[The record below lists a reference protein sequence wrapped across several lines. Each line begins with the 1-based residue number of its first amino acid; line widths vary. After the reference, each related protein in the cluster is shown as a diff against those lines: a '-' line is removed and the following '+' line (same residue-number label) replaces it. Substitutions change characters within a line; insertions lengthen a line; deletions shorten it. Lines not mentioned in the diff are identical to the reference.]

1 MVMKKFM
8 IVVAAILMAAQGLWA
23 QSQEEM
29 MAQMMRP
36 LPNDPAVR
44 TGKLDN
50 GLTYY
55 IRHNALPAERAEFYL
70 ATDVGAIQ
78 EEYPSQDGLAHFLEH
93 MCFNGTKNFPDKGIL
108 DYLRSIG
115 AEFGRNINASTGWEE
130 TQYMLNNIPVARES
144 VVDSC
149 LLILH
154 DYSHFVTC
162 APEEIDKERG
172 VIIEERR
179 QRRNAAWRFHEKK
192 LPFYYGDTKWASC
205 TLIGLQEHLETFK
218 PESLVEFYQTWY
230 HPGNQAVIV
239 VGDID
244 VDRTEKKLTEIFS
257 DIPAKENPKAKEPI
271 KIPGHEEPLVGIFTD
286 PEASVSSIEM
296 LWETDAMPEEYNAT
310 IIGKSRDL
318 MMDVIAG
325 VMSERFNDITSKSD
339 SPFISADL
347 GVGNLCETMEA
358 TMTQVTLRD
367 DNILGG
373 FKAFYTE
380 LEKMKRFGFS
390 DDEVERAKTDILTNY
405 ENRVKKAETR
415 KNPEFVRPI
424 IRSFFDKYPY
434 MDPQT
439 EFAIVSQI
447 LGQINSTALSQVAA
461 QMITENNLVV
471 IYTGP
476 EKEGIATPTKEQL
489 LAAIAEVKAS
499 DIRPNEA
506 SSIAK
511 EFLNPAKLKGSKVKK
526 SAPSVSSSTEWT
538 LKNGV
543 KVTLLPTEYTKDQ
556 IIFALYRDGGLSRIE
571 TADLESFD
579 MSVFS
584 LYLSNTGVAGFSG
597 TEVSKMLSGKTV
609 YVRPFVSERVNGV
622 TGSTR
627 GADLEIALQL
637 AYLYYTAPRFDEDE
651 FATGINQLKAILPNF
666 ISQPN
671 YKFQKEAMKTMYSDN
686 PRRKITDEETVEK
699 ASAETLGRVY
709 KQLFSDAAGLRMN
722 IIGDFDINEIKPLIE
737 KYIGSIPK
745 GKAAPSW
752 IDRKEYLAEGA
763 VQNVF
768 EAKMQTPK
776 STVVNV
782 YSAPVKYEAATIA
795 AIDAAEYILDI
806 RYVNSLR
813 EDEGGTYGA
822 HTSGDVEKYPREIA
836 TIQTSFDCRPSVCD
850 KLRDLAKQGIKTLA
864 EEGPTAEEAAAAIL
878 NLQKKIPENR
888 ISNFYWR
895 NVIESYYQY
904 GIDYDKEYE
913 AAVAALDAAKIQAAV
928 KGILDAG
935 NLIEVVMTPSADSIE
950 KE

>member
-8 IVVAAILMAAQGLWA
+8 IVVAAIILAAQGLWA

-179 QRRNAAWRFHEKK
+179 QRRTAAWRFHEKK
-192 LPFYYGDTKWASC
+192 LPYYYGDTKWASC

-218 PESLVEFYQTWY
+218 PESLVSFYQTWY

-244 VDRTEKKLTEIFS
+244 VDRTEKKLAEIFS

-286 PEASVSSIEM
+286 PEATVSSIEM

-318 MMDVIAG
+318 MTDVIAN

-339 SPFISADL
+339 SPYISAEL

-358 TMTQVTLRD
+358 TFGEVTLRD
-367 DNILGG
+367 DNILDG

-390 DDEVERAKTDILTNY
+390 DDEVERAKTDILTSY

-439 EFAIVSQI
+439 DFAIVSQI
-447 LGQINSTALSQVAA
+447 LGQINSAALSQVAA

-499 DIRPNEA
+499 DIKPNEA

-511 EFLNPAKLKGSKVKK
+511 DFLNPAKLKGAKVKK
-526 SAPSVSSSTEWT
+526 SAASVSSSTEWT

-556 IIFALYRDGGLSRIE
+556 IIFRLYRDGGLSRVE

-579 MSVFS
+579 RSVFS

-609 YVRPFVSERVNGV
+609 YVRPFVSELENGV

-651 FATGINQLKAILPNF
+651 FATGINQMKAILPNF
-666 ISQPN
+666 MSQPN
-671 YKFQKEAMKTMYSDN
+671 YKLQKEALKTLYSDN
-686 PRRKITDEETVEK
+686 PRRKVTDEETVEQ
-699 ASAETLGRVY
+699 ANVETLGRVY
-709 KQLFSDAAGLRMN
+709 KQLFSNAAGLRMT
-722 IIGDFDINEIKPLIE
+722 IVGDFDINAIKPLIE

-763 VQNVF
+763 VKNVF

-776 STVVNV
+776 STVINV
-782 YSAPVKYEAATIA
+782 YSAPVKYDAATMA
-795 AIDAAEYILDI
+795 ALDAAEYILDI

-822 HTSGDVEKYPREIA
+822 HTSASVEKYPQEIA
-836 TIQTSFDCRPSVCD
+836 MIQTSFDCRPSACD
-850 KLRDLAKQGIKTLA
+850 KLRDLAKQGIKSLA
-864 EEGPTAEEAAAAIL
+864 EEGPTAEEANAAIL
-878 NLQKKIPENR
+878 NLQKKLPENR
-888 ISNFYWR
+888 ISNAYWR
-895 NVIESYYQY
+895 SNIEDFYEY
-904 GIDYDKEYE
+904 GFDYDKEYE

-928 KGILDAG
+928 KALLDAG
-935 NLIEVVMTPSADSIE
+935 NFIEVVMTPSADSVE

>member
-1 MVMKKFM
+1 MVL
-8 IVVAAILMAAQGLWA
+8 AANGLMA

-179 QRRNAAWRFHEKK
+179 QRRNASWRFHEKA
-192 LPFYYGDTKWASC
+192 LPYYYGDTKWASC

-218 PESLVEFYQTWY
+218 PESLVSFYQTWY

-239 VGDID
+239 IGDID
-244 VDRTEKKLTEIFS
+244 VDRTEKKLAEIFS
-257 DIPAKENPKAKEPI
+257 DIPAKENPKVKEPI
-271 KIPGHEEPLVGIFTD
+271 MIPGHEEPLVGILTD
-286 PEASVSSIEM
+286 PEATASSIEM
-296 LWETDAMPEEYNAT
+296 IWEKDAMPEEYNAT
-310 IIGKSRDL
+310 IIGKSKGL
-318 MMDVIAG
+318 MEDVIAN
-325 VMSERFNDITSKSD
+325 VMAERFNDITSKSD
-339 SPFISADL
+339 TPFIGANL
-347 GVGNLCETMEA
+347 GIGNMCETMEA
-358 TMTQVTLRD
+358 TMSEVTLRE
-367 DNILGG
+367 DNILDG

-380 LEKMKRFGFS
+380 LEKMKRFGFT
-390 DDEVERAKTDILTNY
+390 DDEIERAKTDILTAY

-424 IRSFFDKYPY
+424 IRNFFDKYPF

-439 EFAIVSQI
+439 DYMIVSQI
-447 LGQINSTALSQVAA
+447 LGQINSATLSQVAA

-471 IYTGP
+471 LYTGP

-489 LAAIAEVKAS
+489 LEAIAEVKAS

-506 SSIAK
+506 TSIAK
-511 EFLNPAKLKGSKVKK
+511 EFLNPAKLKGGKVKK
-526 SAPSVSSSTEWT
+526 TAAGINGSTVWT
-538 LKNGV
+538 LKNGIQ
-543 KVTLLPTEYTKDQ
+543 VTLLPTTYTKDQ
-556 IIFALYRDGGLSRIE
+556 ILFNLYRDGGLSRIE
-571 TADLESFD
+571 TEDLASFD

-609 YVRPFVSERVNGV
+609 RIRPFVSELENGIS
-622 TGSTR
+622 GSTR

-637 AYLYYTAPRFDEDE
+637 AYLYYTAPRFDADE
-651 FATGINQLKAILPNF
+651 FATGINQINAILPNMMG
-666 ISQPN
+666 QPN
-671 YKFQKEAMKTMYSDN
+671 YKLQKEAFKTMYSDN
-686 PRRKITDEETVEK
+686 PRRRITDPEIVEK
-699 ASAETLGRVY
+699 ASVETLGRVY
-709 KQLFSDAAGLRMN
+709 KQLFSDAAGLKMT
-722 IIGDFDINEIKPLIE
+722 IVGDFSIDEIKPLIE
-737 KYIGSIPK
+737 KYIGAIPK
-745 GKAAPSW
+745 GKKAPSW
-752 IDRKEYLAEGA
+752 IDRKEYLAEGG
-763 VQNVF
+763 VENVF
-768 EAKMQTPK
+768 EATMQTPK
-776 STVVNV
+776 STVIHI
-782 YSAPVKYEAATIA
+782 YSAPVSYDAATMA
-795 AIDAAEYILDI
+795 ALDAADYILDI
-806 RYVNSLR
+806 RYTNSLR

-822 HTSGDVEKYPREIA
+822 HTSIDVEKYPREQAI
-836 TIQTSFDCRPSVCD
+836 IQTSFDCRPSVCG
-850 KLRDLAKQGIKTLA
+850 KLRDLAKQGIKELA
-864 EEGPTAEEAAAAIL
+864 ENGPTAEEAAAAIL
-878 NLQKKIPENR
+878 NLKKKLPENR
-888 ISNFYWR
+888 ISNSYWR
-895 NVIESYYQY
+895 SNIEDYYEY
-904 GIDYDKEYE
+904 GFDYDKEYE
-913 AAVAALDAAKIQAAV
+913 AALEKLDAAAIQSVV
-928 KGILDAG
+928 KSVLAAG
-935 NLIEVVMTPSADSIE
+935 NLIEVVMTPSADSVE

>member
-1 MVMKKFM
+1 MKKFM
-8 IVVAAILMAAQGLWA
+8 IIVAAILMAAQGLWA

-55 IRHNALPAERAEFYL
+55 IRHNALPAQRAEFYL

-162 APEEIDKERG
+162 DPVEIDKERG

-179 QRRNAAWRFHEKK
+179 QRRNASWRFHEKK
-192 LPFYYGDTKWASC
+192 LPYYYGDTKWASC

-244 VDRTEKKLTEIFS
+244 VDRTEKKLAEIFS

-271 KIPGHEEPLVGIFTD
+271 MIPGHEEPLVGIFTD

-296 LWETDAMPEEYNAT
+296 IWEKDAMPEQYNAT
-310 IIGKSRDL
+310 IIGKSKGL
-318 MMDVIAG
+318 MEDVIAG

-347 GVGNLCETMEA
+347 GTGNLCETMEA
-358 TMTQVTLRD
+358 TMSDVTLRD

-415 KNPEFVRPI
+415 KNPELVRPI

-439 EFAIVSQI
+439 DYTLVSQI
-447 LGQINSTALSQVAA
+447 LGQINSAALSQVAA

-499 DIRPNEA
+499 DIKPNEA
-506 SSIAK
+506 TSIAK
-511 EFLNPAKLKGSKVKK
+511 EFLNPSKLKGAKVKK
-526 SAPSVSSSTEWT
+526 SAASVCSSTEWT

-556 IIFALYRDGGLSRIE
+556 ILFKLYRDGGLSRVE

-579 MSVFS
+579 RSVFS

-609 YVRPFVSERVNGV
+609 YVRPFVSELENGV
-622 TGSTR
+622 SGSTR

-651 FATGINQLKAILPNF
+651 FATGINQMKAILPNF
-666 ISQPN
+666 MSQPN
-671 YKFQKEAMKTMYSDN
+671 YKFQKEAMKTLYSDN

-709 KQLFSDAAGLRMN
+709 KQLFSDAAGLRMTVV
-722 IIGDFDINEIKPLIE
+722 GDFDINAIKPLIE

-745 GKAAPSW
+745 GKAAPKW

-763 VQNVF
+763 IENVF
-768 EAKMQTPK
+768 DAKMQTPK
-776 STVVNV
+776 STVLNI
-782 YSAPVKYEAATIA
+782 YSAPVSYNAATMA
-795 AIDAAEYILDI
+795 ALDAAEYILDI

-822 HTSGDVEKYPREIA
+822 HTSANVEKYPKEIA
-836 TIQTSFDCRPSVCD
+836 SIETSFDCRPSACD
-850 KLRDLAKQGIKTLA
+850 KLRGLAKQGIKALA
-864 EEGPTAEEAAAAIL
+864 EEGPTAEETAAAIL

-888 ISNFYWR
+888 LSNPYWR
-895 NVIESYYQY
+895 NNIEDFYEY
-904 GIDYDKEYE
+904 GFDYDKEYE

-928 KGILDAG
+928 KSILDAG
-935 NLIEVVMTPSADSIE
+935 NLIEIVMTPSADSVE

>member
-8 IVVAAILMAAQGLWA
+8 IIVAAILMAAQGLWA

-55 IRHNALPAERAEFYL
+55 IRHNALPAQRAEFYL

-162 APEEIDKERG
+162 DPVEIDKERG

-179 QRRNAAWRFHEKK
+179 QRRNASWRFHEKK
-192 LPFYYGDTKWASC
+192 LPYYYGDTKWASC

-244 VDRTEKKLTEIFS
+244 VDRTEKKLAEIFS

-271 KIPGHEEPLVGIFTD
+271 MIPGHEEPLVGIFTD

-296 LWETDAMPEEYNAT
+296 IWEKDAMPEQYNAT
-310 IIGKSRDL
+310 IIGKSKGL
-318 MMDVIAG
+318 MEDVIAG

-347 GVGNLCETMEA
+347 GTGNLCETMEA
-358 TMTQVTLRD
+358 TMSDVTLRD

-415 KNPEFVRPI
+415 KNPELVRPI

-439 EFAIVSQI
+439 DYTLVSQI
-447 LGQINSTALSQVAA
+447 LGQINSAALSQVAA

-499 DIRPNEA
+499 DIKPNEA
-506 SSIAK
+506 TSIAK
-511 EFLNPAKLKGSKVKK
+511 EFLNPSKLKGAKVKK
-526 SAPSVSSSTEWT
+526 SAASVCSSTEWT

-556 IIFALYRDGGLSRIE
+556 ILFKLYRDGGLSRVE

-579 MSVFS
+579 RSVFS

-609 YVRPFVSERVNGV
+609 YVRPFVSELENGV
-622 TGSTR
+622 SGSTR

-651 FATGINQLKAILPNF
+651 FATGINQMKAILPNF
-666 ISQPN
+666 MSQPN
-671 YKFQKEAMKTMYSDN
+671 YKFQKEAMKTLYSDN

-709 KQLFSDAAGLRMN
+709 KQLFSDAAGLRMTVV
-722 IIGDFDINEIKPLIE
+722 GDFDINAIKPLIE

-745 GKAAPSW
+745 GKAAPKW

-763 VQNVF
+763 IENVF
-768 EAKMQTPK
+768 DAKMQTPK
-776 STVVNV
+776 STVLNI
-782 YSAPVKYEAATIA
+782 YSAPVSYNAATMA
-795 AIDAAEYILDI
+795 ALDAAEYILDI

-822 HTSGDVEKYPREIA
+822 HTSANVEKYPKEIA
-836 TIQTSFDCRPSVCD
+836 SIETSFDCRPSACD
-850 KLRDLAKQGIKTLA
+850 KLRGLAKQGIKALA
-864 EEGPTAEEAAAAIL
+864 EEGPTAEETAAAIL

-888 ISNFYWR
+888 LSNPYWR
-895 NVIESYYQY
+895 NNIEDFYEY
-904 GIDYDKEYE
+904 GFDYDKEYE

-928 KGILDAG
+928 KSILDAG
-935 NLIEVVMTPSADSIE
+935 NLIEIVMTPSADSVE